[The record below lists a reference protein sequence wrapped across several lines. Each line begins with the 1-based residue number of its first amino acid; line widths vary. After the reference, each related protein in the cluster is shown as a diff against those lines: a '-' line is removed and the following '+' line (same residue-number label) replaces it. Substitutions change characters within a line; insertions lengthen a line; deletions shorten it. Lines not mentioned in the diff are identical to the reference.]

1 MNYYEI
7 LYIVNP
13 NFERKK
19 IDDAM
24 KEIEDKL
31 KKTKSKIINH
41 VIWGKKKL
49 AYPIQNHKYGTYI
62 MAHYNG
68 GDKNGLDE
76 FNSWLKLSDLVIRH
90 MIVRLD
96 SEPDVIDKADNDLN
110 LVKTASLT
118 NRNDGIF
125 SKLIN
130 DCLDFSIV
138 GLTYA
143 YFLERYAVLT
153 EISISDIISS
163 W

>member
-24 KEIEDKL
+24 KEIEDRL

-110 LVKTASLT
+110 LEPGKEQSANEIEKKS
-118 NRNDGIF
+118 NDSEEEI
-125 SKLIN
+125 
-130 DCLDFSIV
+130 
-138 GLTYA
+138 
-143 YFLERYAVLT
+143 T
-153 EISISDIISS
+153 EKKEGVE
-163 W
+163 

>member
-19 IDDAM
+19 IDDSM
-24 KEIEDKL
+24 KEIEDRL
-31 KKTKSKIINH
+31 RKTKSKIINH

-68 GDKNGLDE
+68 GDKNELDE

-96 SEPDVIDKADNDLN
+96 SEPDIIDKADNNLN
-110 LVKTASLT
+110 LEPVKEQSA
-118 NRNDGIF
+118 NDVEEK
-125 SKLIN
+125 SN
-130 DCLDFSIV
+130 DS
-138 GLTYA
+138 
-143 YFLERYAVLT
+143 EE
-153 EISISDIISS
+153 EIAEKKEGVE
-163 W
+163 

>member
-24 KEIEDKL
+24 KEIEDRL

-110 LVKTASLT
+110 LEPGKEQSANKIEEKS
-118 NRNDGIF
+118 NDSEEEI
-125 SKLIN
+125 
-130 DCLDFSIV
+130 
-138 GLTYA
+138 
-143 YFLERYAVLT
+143 T
-153 EISISDIISS
+153 EKKEGVE
-163 W
+163 

>member
-13 NFERKK
+13 NFERRK

-24 KEIEDKL
+24 KEIESRLD
-31 KKTKSKIINH
+31 KTKSKIINH

-62 MAHYNG
+62 MAHYSG
-68 GDKNGLDE
+68 VDKNALDE

-96 SEPDVIDKADNDLN
+96 NEPDIIEKTDNN
-110 LVKTASLT
+110 LDSESEKEKTTTKEEKSNNSEEET
-118 NRNDGIF
+118 VEKIEG
-125 SKLIN
+125 
-130 DCLDFSIV
+130 V
-138 GLTYA
+138 
-143 YFLERYAVLT
+143 E
-153 EISISDIISS
+153 
-163 W
+163 

>member
-24 KEIEDKL
+24 KEIEDRL

-96 SEPDVIDKADNDLN
+96 SEPDVIDKEDNDLN
-110 LVKTASLT
+110 LEPGKEQSANEVEEKS
-118 NRNDGIF
+118 NDR
-125 SKLIN
+125 
-130 DCLDFSIV
+130 
-138 GLTYA
+138 
-143 YFLERYAVLT
+143 EE
-153 EISISDIISS
+153 EIAEKKEGVE
-163 W
+163 

>member
-110 LVKTASLT
+110 LEPGKEQSANEIEEKS
-118 NRNDGIF
+118 ND
-125 SKLIN
+125 S
-130 DCLDFSIV
+130 
-138 GLTYA
+138 
-143 YFLERYAVLT
+143 EE
-153 EISISDIISS
+153 EIAEKKEGVE
-163 W
+163 

>member
-1 MNYYEI
+1 MNFYEI

-13 NFERKK
+13 NFEKNK

-24 KEIEDKL
+24 KEIEDRL

-110 LVKTASLT
+110 LEPGKEQSANEIEEKS
-118 NRNDGIF
+118 NDSEEEI
-125 SKLIN
+125 
-130 DCLDFSIV
+130 
-138 GLTYA
+138 
-143 YFLERYAVLT
+143 T
-153 EISISDIISS
+153 EKKEGVE
-163 W
+163 

>member
-110 LVKTASLT
+110 LEPGKEQSANEIEEKS
-118 NRNDGIF
+118 NDSEEEI
-125 SKLIN
+125 
-130 DCLDFSIV
+130 
-138 GLTYA
+138 
-143 YFLERYAVLT
+143 T
-153 EISISDIISS
+153 EKKEGVE
-163 W
+163 

>member
-24 KEIEDKL
+24 KEIEDRL

-96 SEPDVIDKADNDLN
+96 SEPDIVDKADNDLN
-110 LVKTASLT
+110 LEPGKEQSANEVEEKS
-118 NRNDGIF
+118 ND
-125 SKLIN
+125 S
-130 DCLDFSIV
+130 
-138 GLTYA
+138 
-143 YFLERYAVLT
+143 EE
-153 EISISDIISS
+153 EIAEKKEGVE
-163 W
+163 

>member
-96 SEPDVIDKADNDLN
+96 SEPDVIDKEDNDLN
-110 LVKTASLT
+110 LEPGKEQSANEIEEKS
-118 NRNDGIF
+118 NDSEEEI
-125 SKLIN
+125 
-130 DCLDFSIV
+130 
-138 GLTYA
+138 
-143 YFLERYAVLT
+143 T
-153 EISISDIISS
+153 EKKEGVE
-163 W
+163 

>member
-24 KEIEDKL
+24 KEIEDRL

-96 SEPDVIDKADNDLN
+96 SEPDIIDKADNDLN
-110 LVKTASLT
+110 LEPGKEQSANEIEEKS
-118 NRNDGIF
+118 ND
-125 SKLIN
+125 S
-130 DCLDFSIV
+130 
-138 GLTYA
+138 
-143 YFLERYAVLT
+143 EE
-153 EISISDIISS
+153 EIAEKKEGVE
-163 W
+163 

>member
-24 KEIEDKL
+24 KEIEDRL

-68 GDKNGLDE
+68 GDKNELDE

-110 LVKTASLT
+110 LEPGKEQSANKIEEKS
-118 NRNDGIF
+118 NDSEEEI
-125 SKLIN
+125 
-130 DCLDFSIV
+130 
-138 GLTYA
+138 
-143 YFLERYAVLT
+143 T
-153 EISISDIISS
+153 EKKEGVE
-163 W
+163 

>member
-13 NFERKK
+13 NFERKN

-24 KEIEDKL
+24 KEIEQRL
-31 KKTKSKIINH
+31 SKTKSKIINH

-96 SEPDVIDKADNDLN
+96 SEPDIIDKADNDLN
-110 LVKTASLT
+110 LEPGKEQSANEIEEKS
-118 NRNDGIF
+118 NDSEEEI
-125 SKLIN
+125 
-130 DCLDFSIV
+130 
-138 GLTYA
+138 
-143 YFLERYAVLT
+143 T
-153 EISISDIISS
+153 EKKEGVE
-163 W
+163 

>member
-13 NFERKK
+13 NFERKN

-24 KEIEDKL
+24 KEIEDRL

-96 SEPDVIDKADNDLN
+96 SEPDIIEKTENNLDLASEKEDSEIKKEKESND
-110 LVKTASLT
+110 VQKEATEKTE
-118 NRNDGIF
+118 G
-125 SKLIN
+125 
-130 DCLDFSIV
+130 V
-138 GLTYA
+138 
-143 YFLERYAVLT
+143 E
-153 EISISDIISS
+153 
-163 W
+163 

>member
-24 KEIEDKL
+24 KEIEDRL

-96 SEPDVIDKADNDLN
+96 SEPDVIDKEDNDLN
-110 LVKTASLT
+110 LEPGKEQSANEVEEKS
-118 NRNDGIF
+118 ND
-125 SKLIN
+125 S
-130 DCLDFSIV
+130 
-138 GLTYA
+138 
-143 YFLERYAVLT
+143 EE
-153 EISISDIISS
+153 EIAEKKEGVE
-163 W
+163 

>member
-68 GDKNGLDE
+68 GDKNELDE

-110 LVKTASLT
+110 LEPGKEQSANKIEEKS
-118 NRNDGIF
+118 NDSEEEI
-125 SKLIN
+125 
-130 DCLDFSIV
+130 
-138 GLTYA
+138 
-143 YFLERYAVLT
+143 T
-153 EISISDIISS
+153 EKKEGVE
-163 W
+163 

>member
-19 IDDAM
+19 IDDVM
-24 KEIEDKL
+24 KEIEDRL

-76 FNSWLKLSDLVIRH
+76 FNSWLKLSDLVMRH
-90 MIVRLD
+90 MIIRLD
-96 SEPDVIDKADNDLN
+96 TEPDIIDKADNDLN
-110 LVKTASLT
+110 LEPGKEQSANEIEEKS
-118 NRNDGIF
+118 NDSEEEI
-125 SKLIN
+125 
-130 DCLDFSIV
+130 
-138 GLTYA
+138 
-143 YFLERYAVLT
+143 T
-153 EISISDIISS
+153 EKKEGVE
-163 W
+163 

>member
-62 MAHYNG
+62 MVHYNG
-68 GDKNGLDE
+68 GDKNGLGE

-96 SEPDVIDKADNDLN
+96 SEPDIIEKTENNLDLDSEKEDNEIKKEEKLN
-110 LVKTASLT
+110 DSQKEATEKTE
-118 NRNDGIF
+118 G
-125 SKLIN
+125 
-130 DCLDFSIV
+130 V
-138 GLTYA
+138 
-143 YFLERYAVLT
+143 E
-153 EISISDIISS
+153 
-163 W
+163 